1 MASICY
7 LSRTSGRHDAHWV
20 TTLREGGH
28 HVSAYVVGDPDGFA
42 SAGRQPFDL
51 VVAGPLTDAA
61 ASAVDAVVAPVLGLS
76 WGFDLLL
83 EVHQPGVR
91 ARLQETVRRL
101 SRVHVDSHA
110 LAADARELGMPA
122 DRISVAPWGI
132 DVGFFCPGVV
142 SADPVTGWSVRDRV
156 LFSARSW
163 EPMYDVPSVVRGFAE
178 ALTTLPDLRL
188 VLGGQGSQA
197 PAIRALIESLGIE
210 QHIHLPG
217 PLTRGDILG
226 WLRRSAL
233 YVSASRSDG
242 TSLSLLEALAV
253 GLPCVVSDLPSNRE
267 WLGGEELGRL
277 FPVGD
282 PHALA
287 VAITQQL
294 SAPADADAVAKRRGV
309 VLARGDWS
317 SNRTIFLAGVE
328 RAMEEPR

>member
-7 LSRTSGRHDAHWV
+7 LSRSSGRHDAHWV
-20 TTLREGGH
+20 ATLREGGH
-28 HVSAYVVGDPDGFA
+28 HVSAFVTSDPDA
-42 SAGRQPFDL
+42 LAGARKTRFDL

-61 ASAVDAVVAPVLGLS
+61 ATAVDAELAPVLGLS

-83 EVHQPGVR
+83 EAHEAGVR
-91 ARLQETVRRL
+91 ARLRDTFQRL
-101 SRVHVDSHA
+101 ARLHVDSHA
-110 LAADARELGMPA
+110 LAADAQDLGMPA

-132 DVGFFCPGVV
+132 DVEFFRPGDAP
-142 SADPVTGWSVRDRV
+142 ADEVTGWSVIDPV
-156 LFSARSW
+156 IFSARSW

-178 ALTTLPDLRL
+178 ARTTFPDLRL
-188 VLGGQGSQA
+188 VLGGQGSQG
-197 PAIRALIESLGIE
+197 PAIQALIRSLGLE
-210 QHIHLPG
+210 QHTYRPG
-217 PLTRGDILG
+217 PLSRGDILA

-233 YVSASRSDG
+233 YVSAARSDG

-267 WLGGEELGRL
+267 WLSSDEIGRL

-294 SAPADADAVAKRRGV
+294 RVPADPVSADRRRGV

-317 SNRTIFLAGVE
+317 RNRAVFLNGVE
-328 RAMEEPR
+328 QAMKVPR